1 MVEGFVAYMKE
12 KGWNI
17 ELREA
22 QREYLPEIIIKRYGN
37 VPKRWLEFIR
47 SIKCMVS
54 SDETAWF
61 LCAEDFEVNV
71 NSDEGFQWNEWEII
85 GLRSAEDDE
94 KWEREIRKFWDV
106 HLPIIMSV
114 KGFYSYYA
122 IDVRDGFI
130 VYGAEP
136 EFEECKTV
144 AASFE
149 DFMEKIVKNQL
160 L

>member
-1 MVEGFVAYMKE
+1 METFQRD
-12 KGWNI
+12 GWN
-17 ELREA
+17 L
-22 QREYLPEIIIKRYGN
+22 
-37 VPKRWLEFIR
+37 LE
-47 SIKCMVS
+47 
-54 SDETAWF
+54 AWF

-94 KWEREIRKFWDV
+94 KWETEIRKFWDV
-106 HLPIIMSV
+106 HLPIVMSV

-122 IDVRDGFI
+122 IDVRDGSI
-130 VYGAEP
+130 VYGEEP